1 MLTYDLYLR
10 DYIKNPPSFVRPRD
24 HEYLAWV
31 RKFLDGEAEN
41 PQILSGYDGFV
52 TKQLFNMVYIGQFT
66 LDIQALLTE
75 QSIRK
80 TAPYSLVFDYRQ
92 RNPLNH
98 SARVTRIR
106 ETGDI

>member
-1 MLTYDLYLR
+1 
-10 DYIKNPPSFVRPRD
+10 
-24 HEYLAWV
+24 
-31 RKFLDGEAEN
+31 
-41 PQILSGYDGFV
+41 
-52 TKQLFNMVYIGQFT
+52 MVYIGQFT